1 MSDTPT
7 VGGLSKSPLPSAP
20 YGATTSGALTGAM
33 LLGASTA
40 ALTLRIYGLPG
51 PMGSKRHLGRGVMVE
66 SSKKVKPWRSD
77 VMTAVVGS
85 YQGPLI
91 EAPVSLEVVFLF
103 PRPKG
108 HYGKRG
114 LRASAPLHLISQGA
128 GDIDK
133 LCRSTLD
140 GISAGAGGA
149 LLRDDSQVVNLSAC
163 KRYCAPG
170 ECPGA
175 LLTVIVLAEHP

>member
-1 MSDTPT
+1 MSATPS
-7 VGGLSKSPLPSAP
+7 VGLSESALPSAP
-20 YGATTSGALTGAM
+20 SGSASHSAPASTTS
-33 LLGASTA
+33 LGAA
-40 ALTLRIYGLPG
+40 AATLTLRIYGLPG
-51 PMGSKRHLGRGVMVE
+51 PMGSKRHLGHGVMVE

-77 VMTAVVGS
+77 VMAAVVGA

-91 EAPVSLEVVFLF
+91 AAPVSVEVVFLF

-108 HYGKRG
+108 HYGKQG

-149 LLRDDSQVVNLSAC
+149 LLRDDSQVVSLHAS
-163 KRYCAPG
+163 KRYCETG
-170 ECPGA
+170 ERPGA
-175 LLTVIVLAEHP
+175 LLTVIVLAERS

>member
-1 MSDTPT
+1 MSATPS
-7 VGGLSKSPLPSAP
+7 VGGLSESPLPIAP
-20 YGATTSGALTGAM
+20 TGATTSGAPTGANS
-33 LLGASTA
+33 LGPA
-40 ALTLRIYGLPG
+40 AATLTLRIYGLPG
-51 PMGSKRHLGRGVMVE
+51 PMGSKRHLGHGVMVE

-77 VMTAVVGS
+77 VMAAVVGA

-91 EAPVSLEVVFLF
+91 AAPVSVEVVFLF

-108 HYGKRG
+108 HYGKQG
-114 LRASAPLHLISQGA
+114 LRASAPLHLISQSA

-149 LLRDDSQVVNLSAC
+149 LLRDDSQVVSLHAS
-163 KRYCAPG
+163 KRYCSIG
-170 ECPGA
+170 ERPGA
-175 LLTVIVLAEHP
+175 LLRVIVHTEGS